1 MKLTNWRHQIA
12 PLGLVSSD
20 LQRALERGQVQLWL
34 SEKDHVSQSELQDRD
49 WVVSFQDNFG
59 LGKNINKGS
68 RPFDESDLGTVE
80 QRKPAI
86 YYIYI
91 HTPYIHHIYIYHISY
106 ISYIYTIIIYR
117 YITPSTLYN
126 HVLCGEVSQLM
137 GASSHRYARW
147 DATPGQPGHAA
158 NHRQLAATRWGGF
171 YEEISKPWI
180 NK

>member
-59 LGKNINKGS
+59 LGKNIKKES

-86 YYIYI
+86 YYIYT
-91 HTPYIHHIYIYHISY
+91 HTPYIHHIYIWYIYIYDIYIYIYIIY
-106 ISYIYTIIIYR
+106 ISYIYMIYIYIYYIYISYIIYI
-117 YITPSTLYN
+117 YIYHISYTPYIYTIYII
-126 HVLCGEVSQLM
+126 
-137 GASSHRYARW
+137 Y
-147 DATPGQPGHAA
+147 
-158 NHRQLAATRWGGF
+158 
-171 YEEISKPWI
+171 I
-180 NK
+180 